1 MPGRR
6 RNLWINMTN
15 IPGAFMSFKINL
27 FGKDF
32 KNIFKIIRSVY
43 ADCKNSINIRY

>member
-32 KNIFKIIRSVY
+32 YRDKSLKIEIPGKIVN
-43 ADCKNSINIRY
+43 K